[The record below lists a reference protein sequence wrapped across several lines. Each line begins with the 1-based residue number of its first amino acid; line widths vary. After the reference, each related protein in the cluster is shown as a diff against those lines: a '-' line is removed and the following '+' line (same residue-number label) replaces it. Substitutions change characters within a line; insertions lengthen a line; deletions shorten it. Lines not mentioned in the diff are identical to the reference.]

1 MSESLP
7 TGMIFNIQKFSIHDG
22 PGIRTVVF
30 FKGCPL
36 RCRWCANP
44 ESQAVEAQIL
54 WDQKQCRGCQKC
66 IADCPSQAV
75 SLQDHQLRIDPDLCQ
90 HCFTCVNHCPHGALT
105 KEGESKTLT
114 EVMRICLQD
123 RLFYEES
130 GGGVTL
136 SGGEALAQPKFALAL
151 LKACKAEGIHTA
163 IETTG
168 YVDPALLDEI
178 RPYVDLFL
186 FDIKHWDAQKH
197 REGTGVDNELILN
210 NMKHLIATKHQVL
223 PRLPIIPGYND
234 SEADAKGFAQRL
246 KEVNADTV
254 QLLPFHQF
262 GERKYELL
270 RQSYAYADVPALHEA
285 EVKPF
290 QDVLI
295 KEGIH
300 AFF

>member
-1 MSESLP
+1 MSADGKSGIL
-7 TGMIFNIQKFSIHDG
+7 FNIQKFSIHDG

-44 ESQAVEAQIL
+44 ESQLSKTQIL
-54 WDQKQCRGCQKC
+54 WDERECRSCHACITHCPAQAITMDQQQIVIHHDQCEGCL
-66 IADCPSQAV
+66 S
-75 SLQDHQLRIDPDLCQ
+75 
-90 HCFTCVNHCPHGALT
+90 CVNHCPHAAL
-105 KEGESKTLT
+105 KSEGREQTLE

-136 SGGEALAQPKFALAL
+136 SGGEALVQPEFALAL
-151 LKACKAEGIHTA
+151 LKACKEEGIHTA

-168 YVDPALLDEI
+168 YVETQILDRV

-186 FDIKHWDAQKH
+186 FDIKHWDVQKH
-197 REGTGVDNELILN
+197 IEGTGVSNELILA
-210 NMKHLIATKHQVL
+210 NMRDLIAAGHDVL

-234 SEADAKGFAQRL
+234 SIADAEGFAKRL
-246 KEVNADTV
+246 KEANADRV
-254 QLLPFHQF
+254 QILPFHQF
-262 GERKYELL
+262 GEKKYEMLH
-270 RQSYAYADVPALHEA
+270 QDYAYADVPALQEGDVQ
-285 EVKPF
+285 EF
-290 QDVLI
+290 QKTLVQA
-295 KEGIH
+295 GIH